1 MEILKNKRVDL
12 NSNAYMIFD
21 NSSNKEKVS
30 LYLKYNDKY
39 HKFKLTHTG
48 IGYMIAYT
56 IEELYNIDMWS
67 IFKGFGYPIK
77 LRIQLNDESYIRIEL
92 PKEKSV
98 NILVNLLDTI
108 DIFTHGSLNEYLDAY
123 YRATMLHNMIP
134 DNCLRRKIE
143 LIRENLNNKEDK

>member
-39 HKFKLTHTG
+39 HEFELDHDG

-56 IEELYNIDMWS
+56 IEELYNLDTGSVI
-67 IFKGFGYPIK
+67 KGFGYPIK
-77 LRIQLNDESYIRIEL
+77 LRIQLNGKNYIRIEL
-92 PKEKSV
+92 PKEKSI
-98 NILVNLLDTI
+98 NILLNLLDTI
-108 DIFTHGSLNEYLDAY
+108 DIFTHGSLDEYLDTY
-123 YRATMLHNMIP
+123 YRATMLRNMIP
-134 DNCLRRKIE
+134 DNCLRRKID
-143 LIRENLNNKEDK
+143 LLRQNLNNKEDK